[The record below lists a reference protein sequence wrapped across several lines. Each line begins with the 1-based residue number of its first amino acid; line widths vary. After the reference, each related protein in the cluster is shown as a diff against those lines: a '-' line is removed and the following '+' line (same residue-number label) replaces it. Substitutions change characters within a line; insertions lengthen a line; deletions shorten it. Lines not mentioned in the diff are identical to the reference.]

1 MKTLIV
7 TFEDGKTLSYHGSL
21 TDLMIYRMR
30 IKENEER
37 RAKLGMSINKALKF
51 ETVNCI
57 Y

>member
-1 MKTLIV
+1 MKTLII